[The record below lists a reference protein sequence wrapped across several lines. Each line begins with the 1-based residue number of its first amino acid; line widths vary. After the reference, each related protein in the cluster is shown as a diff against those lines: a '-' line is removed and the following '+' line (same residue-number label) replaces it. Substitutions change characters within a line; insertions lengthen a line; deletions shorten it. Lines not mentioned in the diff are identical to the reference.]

1 MLFFESLGRF
11 GLTMK
16 KIYLLFPLLLFV
28 FITCEDEKVE
38 DTKEKEPT
46 IIFSKTFG
54 GSGQDYGRSVQQT
67 SDGGYIITG
76 NTRSFGEGNQDVWL
90 IKTDSQGQEEWN
102 QTVGGGSNKETG
114 YYVQQTNDGGYIITG
129 ITDSNGDNI
138 TEVWLIKTDSQG
150 NEKWNHTFGG
160 NGALNDIGRSVQQT
174 TDGGFVITGYTWE
187 VYGNGG
193 DLWLIKTDSQGNEEW
208 SSIFGGEYGDRGYSG
223 QPTTDGGYILT
234 GKSYFNYQ
242 SDGRWNNGDVRL
254 IKTDSQGNEEWNQT
268 FSGSKEGTY
277 IDGYGTTR
285 YFEEYGSSVQ
295 QTSDDGYIITGMR
308 NRFDDNDDNED
319 VLLIKTDNQGNEQW
333 NQIFGGNQ
341 IDFGTSV
348 QQTIDGG
355 FVITGYTES
364 FGNGFSDVWLIK
376 TDSQGREEWNRTYG
390 GSGWDVGRSVQQAT
404 DGGYIIAGQTG
415 SFGNGNTD
423 VWLIKT
429 DSEGNTVSYGD

>member
-1 MLFFESLGRF
+1 MGGWVDLDMSRY
-11 GLTMK
+11 
-16 KIYLLFPLLLFV
+16 ISLLLFIGLV
-28 FITCEDEKVE
+28 FWECE
-38 DTKEKEPT
+38 DTKEDEST
-46 IIFSKTFG
+46 IIFSIVFG
-54 GSGQDYGRSVQQT
+54 GSDFDYGRSVQQT
-67 SDGGYIITG
+67 PDGGYIITG
-76 NTRSFGEGNQDVWL
+76 STQSFGEGNQDVWL

-102 QTVGGGSNKETG
+102 QTVSGGSNKETG
-114 YYVQQTNDGGYIITG
+114 YSVQQTNDGGYIITG

-138 TEVWLIKTDSQG
+138 TEVWLIKIDSQG
-150 NEKWNHTFGG
+150 QEEWNHTFGG
-160 NGALNDIGRSVQQT
+160 IGGYDDVGRSVQQT